1 MRKNLRKT
9 VATIAMTVM
18 LSVTA
23 VVGIGT
29 SAKAANTA
37 DTPFSYNSANGSGTT
52 EWRDKN
58 NDTKVYVYPTSGPA
72 IRYSVLGR
80 KNGDSDTTYTICSN
94 NVRIPQ
100 GVQGSITNHVYES
113 GYRKAKLRL
122 TREKHQKLDTT
133 GVWSPDSTRNYTI
146 FN

>member
-9 VATIAMTVM
+9 VATIAMAM
-18 LSVTA
+18 MMSVTA
-23 VVGIGT
+23 VVGIG
-29 SAKAANTA
+29 SNAKAANVS
-37 DTPFSYNSANGSGTT
+37 DTPFNYNNANGSGTT
-52 EWRDKN
+52 EWRDKS
-58 NDTKVYVYPTSGPA
+58 DTTKVYVYPKSGPA
-72 IRYSVLGR
+72 IRYSVLGQ

-113 GYRKAKLRL
+113 GYRKAKLRM
-122 TREKHQKLDTT
+122 TREKYQNLNTT

>member
-23 VVGIGT
+23 VVGMGFN
-29 SAKAANTA
+29 AKAANTG
-37 DTPFSYNSANGSGTT
+37 DSPFSYNSANGSGTT
-52 EWRDKN
+52 EWRDKT
-58 NDTKVYVYPTSGPA
+58 DTTKVYVYPTSGPA
-72 IRYSVLGR
+72 IRYSVLGQ
-80 KNGDSDTTYTICSN
+80 NYGQAATTYQICSN
-94 NVRIPQ
+94 NVRIPL

-113 GYRKAKLRL
+113 GYRRAKLRM
-122 TREKHQKLDTT
+122 TREKHQNLNTS
-133 GVWSPDSTRNYTI
+133 GVWSPDSTRNYTV

>member
-23 VVGIGT
+23 VVGMGFN
-29 SAKAANTA
+29 AKAANTG
-37 DTPFSYNSANGSGTT
+37 DSPFSYNSANGSGTT
-52 EWRDKN
+52 DWRDKT
-58 NDTKVYVYPTSGPA
+58 DKTKVYVYPTSGPA
-72 IRYSVLGR
+72 IQYSVLGQ
-80 KNGDSDTTYTICSN
+80 NYGQATTTYQICSN
-94 NVRIPQ
+94 NVRIPL

-113 GYRKAKLRL
+113 GYRRAKLRM
-122 TREKHQKLDTT
+122 TREKHQNLNTS
-133 GVWSPDSTRNYTI
+133 GVWSPDSTRNYTV